1 MPILSISTLTQR
13 RKQDEATS
21 SKQLLDDLVMKNGGA
36 NFFMLV
42 DGSPNPALY
51 PNIKP

>member
-13 RKQDEATS
+13 RKQGKPTS
-21 SKQLLDDLVMKNGGA
+21 RKPLLDDLMMKNGGA

-42 DGSPNPALY
+42 DGSPGPALY